1 MKKIF
6 ITICKIILGLLLIIT
21 IIYSLPNHIDE
32 LFYVKAMTHHI
43 LTEIR
48 DTIIVG
54 VNNNKNSK
62 ALNEY
67 LKENYGDIIYNV
79 VEIKENHR
87 YGSEMVYNIKMPFM
101 DNMFFVFINNGEIT
115 QVNFYDKVFYD
126 PKFQHL
132 YSEWVKKQVGIDDE
146 NVELYFNRASCGSRN
161 IGDNVYIDFD
171 KITALDNL
179 EEDICKNTHNLYIRS
194 NHYEQGVDVKI
205 NNIDNIKEVLNYA
218 DLIEKKIKPRV
229 FIDTNHFMPSE
240 NNHLFIYLLSENTNK
255 HLMTIMYDYDENV
268 KKYYYVSNDRDW
280 IKYE

>member
-1 MKKIF
+1 MGYMCYLTAKNIVIDVVPETFNRIVYIKDNNEAYDKYIES
-6 ITICKIILGLLLIIT
+6 KYGIISKTFEMHNDGR
-21 IIYSLPNHIDE
+21 
-32 LFYVKAMTHHI
+32 FYYTSTPFLKNEFVI
-43 LTEIR
+43 QLTR
-48 DTIIVG
+48 G
-54 VNNNKNSK
+54 K
-62 ALNEY
+62 
-67 LKENYGDIIYNV
+67 V
-79 VEIKENHR
+79 VSDR
-87 YGSEMVYNIKMPFM
+87 
-101 DNMFFVFINNGEIT
+101 
-115 QVNFYDKVFYD
+115 FYDILLTD
-126 PKFQHL
+126 SKFQHL
-132 YSEWVKKQVGIDDE
+132 YSEWVKKQVEIDDE

-240 NNHLFIYLLSENTNK
+240 NNHLLIYLLSENTNK

-268 KKYYYVSNDRDW
+268 KKYYYVSNDSDW